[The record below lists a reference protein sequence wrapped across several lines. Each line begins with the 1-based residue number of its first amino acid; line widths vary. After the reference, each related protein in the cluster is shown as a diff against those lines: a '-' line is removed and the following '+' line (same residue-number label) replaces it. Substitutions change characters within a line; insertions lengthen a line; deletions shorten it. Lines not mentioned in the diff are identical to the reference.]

1 MDASMTFTPGT
12 LLAGKYR
19 VERVIGQGGMGVVV
33 EARHVTLD
41 ERVAL
46 KFLLPE
52 FASHPEA
59 PERFLREAK
68 AAVKIKSPHVARV
81 SDVGTL
87 ESGAPYMVMEYLEGT
102 DALRL
107 LDGGR
112 TLSVPDAV
120 DLVVQAC
127 DAIGNAHSQGIV
139 HRDIKPANLFVARH
153 SDSTPFVKVLDF
165 GISKIVDQGPTDSLT
180 RTNATLGSAFYMSPE
195 QIRQAKSVD
204 RRTDIYA
211 LGVTLY
217 ELLTGK
223 HPFTAETFPALCV
236 EIVTGTPAP
245 IRQHRPDVPPELA
258 AVIAKAIARELTD
271 RYQSVAELVAALTPW
286 VPPRSQPIA
295 DRIARS
301 GGATRAPMIQAGP
314 PSAPVSSTSEGAI
327 AASTHLDAATTFA
340 LKSTSAA
347 GPWLIAGAVLVLVV
361 GVGAALLLRRS
372 GDSSDATQVSTG
384 AAAPPAVVAPPAPAN
399 ETKPVNAVD
408 TNAAAAVA
416 PSPSIT
422 AAAAP
427 AAEEPAKGTAT
438 PAESRPVVAA
448 PAKAKPTKAPEIKR
462 PTKPA
467 AAPRPAAPAPAT
479 PTRGADEYR

>member
-1 MDASMTFTPGT
+1 MDAATTFNPGT

-102 DALRL
+102 DALHL

-112 TLSVPDAV
+112 TLSVQDAV

-153 SDSTPFVKVLDF
+153 SDGTPFVKVLDF
-165 GISKIVDQGPTDSLT
+165 GISKIVDQGPTDGLT

-245 IRQHRPDVPPELA
+245 IRQHRADVPAELA
-258 AVIAKAIARELTD
+258 AVIEKAIARELTN

-301 GGATRAPMIQAGP
+301 GGVSRAAPAVQAVP
-314 PSAPVSSTSEGAI
+314 FSAPVSNASEGAI
-327 AASTHLDAATTFA
+327 QASTHLDAATTFA
-340 LKSTSAA
+340 HKSTSSFGPRFIAA
-347 GPWLIAGAVLVLVV
+347 GTLVLVI
-361 GVGAALLLRRS
+361 GVGAALFLRRS
-372 GDSSDATQVSTG
+372 GDPRDAPQVSTG
-384 AAAPPAVVAPPAPAN
+384 AAAPPTAAAPPATAN
-399 ETKPVNAVD
+399 EPKPVNAAD
-408 TNAAAAVA
+408 T
-416 PSPSIT
+416 T
-422 AAAAP
+422 AAAADIEPTPVDTNTAAAVVSP
-427 AAEEPAKGTAT
+427 APSVTTA
-438 PAESRPVVAA
+438 VA
-448 PAKAKPTKAPEIKR
+448 PAKAKPTKLPEIKR
-462 PTKPA
+462 PTKPT
-467 AAPRPAAPAPAT
+467 AAPRPAAAAPAT